1 MVVATNE
8 ILFAYE
14 ECTASCLQTR
24 SKTSGNTPFSAET
37 NNKPLGENTKCVKRE
52 HKSTKLSRMSV
63 VDKQQSKISG
73 LTTAAIPSLAEIEK
87 LIVDHNSS
95 S

>member
-37 NNKPLGENTKCVKRE
+37 NNKSLDENTKCVKRE
-52 HKSTKLSRMSV
+52 HKTLQNECRRQTTIEDLRTFYCCYSLSRR
-63 VDKQQSKISG
+63 
-73 LTTAAIPSLAEIEK
+73 
-87 LIVDHNSS
+87 N
-95 S
+95 

>member
-37 NNKPLGENTKCVKRE
+37 NNKLPGENTKCVKRE
-52 HKSTKLSRMSV
+52 HKSTKTLQNECRRQTTIEDLRTFYCCYSLSR
-63 VDKQQSKISG
+63 G
-73 LTTAAIPSLAEIEK
+73 
-87 LIVDHNSS
+87 N
-95 S
+95 